1 MLHLYLGSTQANR
14 DSDDFRL
21 REAYRALRARL
32 DTDGMLDLNT
42 AELPARGLTP
52 EALAGQASTVP
63 FLANARVIV
72 VEGLLVSLGAGRAVA
87 DDWQPLLDALPA
99 LPETNHL
106 VLLEPAP
113 TREARTT
120 LGRSPLLRALRAL
133 EGADVQQF
141 EALRLYGRGG
151 NEVAAW
157 LLERARRIGAE
168 LEPAAAERLS
178 ELLGADLWA
187 LGNELDKLARHAG
200 ERPVAVA
207 DVELLT
213 TAARDEDVFALVDD
227 AVEGRTPQA
236 LLRLRALIEGGAE
249 HPGRLQ
255 ALIARQLRNLIRAA
269 ELIEQGASREEIG
282 RATGVTHP
290 YPLGRLVTQAEA
302 IGRPAAERALR
313 AVEAADHAVKT
324 GRYADVLALELLLTS
339 LPRSTRGARGR
350 GARSSATRAR

>member
-14 DSDDFRL
+14 NSDDFRL
-21 REAYRALRARL
+21 HEAYGALRARL
-32 DTDGMLDLNT
+32 DTDGMLELNT

-52 EALAGQASTVP
+52 EELVSHASTVP
-63 FLANARVIV
+63 FLANARLV
-72 VEGLLVSLGAGRAVA
+72 VVAGLIVSLGSAKGVA
-87 DDWQPLLDALPA
+87 ATWQPLLDALPM
-99 LPETNHL
+99 LPESNHI

-113 TREARTT
+113 TRDARTT
-120 LGRSPLLRALRAL
+120 LGRSPLLRALRAI
-133 EGADVQQF
+133 EGTDMRQF
-141 EALRLYGRGG
+141 AALSLYGRGSGG

-157 LLERARRIGAE
+157 LLDRAQRRGASLERS
-168 LEPAAAERLS
+168 AAERLS

-187 LGNELDKLARHAG
+187 LSTELDKLVRYAG
-200 ERPVAVA
+200 DRPVAVA

-227 AVEGRTPQA
+227 AVDGRTSSA
-236 LLRLRALIEGGAE
+236 LLRLRRLLEGGAE
-249 HPGRLQ
+249 HPVHLQ
-255 ALIARQLRNLIRAA
+255 ALIARQLRNLIRAG

-282 RATGVTHP
+282 RATGVKHH

-324 GRYADVLALELLLTS
+324 GRYPDVLALELLLTS
-339 LPRSTRGARGR
+339 LPRRRAG
-350 GARSSATRAR
+350 ATRRP

>member
-42 AELPARGLTP
+42 AELPVRGLTA

-72 VEGLLVSLGAGRAVA
+72 VEGLIVSLGAGRGVA
-87 DDWQPLLDALPA
+87 DDWQPLLDALPE
-99 LPETNHL
+99 LPDSNHL

-133 EGADVQQF
+133 DGADVQQF
-141 EALRLYGRGG
+141 EAMRLYGRGG

-168 LEPAAAERLS
+168 IEHAAAERLS
-178 ELLGADLWA
+178 QLLGADLWA
-187 LGNELDKLARHAG
+187 LSNELDKLARHAG
-200 ERPVAVA
+200 ERPVSVA

-227 AVEGRTPQA
+227 AVEGRTASA
-236 LLRLRALIEGGAE
+236 LLRLRGLIEGGAE

-290 YPLGRLVTQAEA
+290 YPLGRLVTQAET

-339 LPRSTRGARGR
+339 LPRSARGTRG
-350 GARSSATRAR
+350 RARPGAARAR

>member
-32 DTDGMLDLNT
+32 DTDGMLELNT
-42 AELPARGLTP
+42 AELPVRGLTA
-52 EALAGQASTVP
+52 EALVGQTSTVP
-63 FLANARVIV
+63 FLANARMIV
-72 VEGLLVSLGAGRAVA
+72 VEGLIVSLGAARGVA
-87 DDWQPLLDALPA
+87 DAWQPLLEALPL
-99 LPETNHL
+99 LPESNHL
-106 VLLEPAP
+106 VLIEPAP
-113 TREARTT
+113 TRDARTA
-120 LGRSPLLRALRAL
+120 LGRSPLLRALRAI

-141 EALRLYGRGG
+141 EALRLYGRGPGG

-157 LLERARRIGAE
+157 LIERAQRRGAALER
-168 LEPAAAERLS
+168 AAAERLS

-187 LGNELDKLARHAG
+187 LSTELDKLARHAG

-227 AVEGRTPQA
+227 AVEGRTASA
-236 LLRLRALIEGGAE
+236 LLRLRRLIDGGAE

-255 ALIARQLRNLIRAA
+255 GLIARQLRNLIRAG

-290 YPLGRLVTQAEA
+290 YPLGRLVTQAET

-324 GRYADVLALELLLTS
+324 GRYADVLALELLITS
-339 LPRSTRGARGR
+339 LPRSSRRGAARR
-350 GARSSATRAR
+350 GAARAR